1 MPIPSQSRSTRRVF
15 GAMRS
20 STTGWLLE
28 RATAIVLVPLTVWFV
43 AALIAHA
50 GSDHAALITWLRS
63 PFNAGM
69 MALLLIVLFWHT
81 ALGLG
86 VVIKDYVHDIKQR
99 RIVLIAM
106 RLACLAL
113 SLVGIVAV
121 AQIAFATTWIVDVE
135 RGADQAPDAALYS
148 HQDVENTARS
158 RDFQILSASRLR
170 GWKVG

>member
-1 MPIPSQSRSTRRVF
+1 MTIPSRSRSTRSVF
-15 GAMRS
+15 GAVRS

-28 RATAIVLVPLTVWFV
+28 RATSIVLVPLTVWFV
-43 AALIAHA
+43 AALIARA

-63 PFNAGM
+63 PLNAGM

-86 VVIKDYVHDIKQR
+86 VVIKDYVHDINQR

-113 SLVGIVAV
+113 TLVGIVAV
-121 AQIAFATTWIVDVE
+121 AQIAFATTWIVDIV
-135 RGADQAPDAALYS
+135 RGAEQLPDAALS
-148 HQDVENTARS
+148 SVHEVENTARS
-158 RDFQILSASRLR
+158 RDFRILAASRLR
-170 GWKVG
+170 GWKAG